1 MVSGFNR
8 IHRLRLDRVIMAQID
23 REKMTNLVHQTVM
36 KTAWGLFWTTG
47 TVHNSQIYSFTV
59 IPSVQQIPIVSD
71 VEDTAHTDI
80 IQESVSSRSGSR
92 DDDPGTLNTGGGGYQ
107 DMDPGTSKTS
117 EGGRQD
123 DPATLKPCGGGH
135 QGDDPV
141 TSKPCGGGH
150 QRDDPVTSKPCG
162 GGHQRDDPVT
172 SKPCGGGHRGDDPVT
187 SKSCRDGHQG
197 DDSVKYKCNIHQED
211 DLAMLK
217 SSVLENKSSSRA
229 HWLSSSFQQDTTE
242 NFPRRSTRQC
252 RQPDRLQYN

>member
-1 MVSGFNR
+1 M
-8 IHRLRLDRVIMAQID
+8 
-23 REKMTNLVHQTVM
+23 
-36 KTAWGLFWTTG
+36 
-47 TVHNSQIYSFTV
+47 
-59 IPSVQQIPIVSD
+59 
-71 VEDTAHTDI
+71 EDTPHTDI

-107 DMDPGTSKTS
+107 DMDPGTSKTT

-123 DPATLKPCGGGH
+123 EPATLKPCGGGH

-150 QRDDPVTSKPCG
+150 RGDDPVTSKPCG
-162 GGHQRDDPVT
+162 GGHQR
-172 SKPCGGGHRGDDPVT
+172 DDPVT

-217 SSVLENKSSSRA
+217 SSVLESKSSSSP

-242 NFPRRSTRQC
+242 NFPRRSTRQR